1 MASTA
6 NQSGN
11 TSTFSALRNSNFRLY
26 FAGQLVSVSG
36 TWMQNLAQGFL
47 VFKITQSEAWLGIVA
62 CAAGLPVIL
71 LSPISGVMI
80 ERVPRRRL
88 MLVTQTIQMALAFI
102 LFALTLSDQIQVW
115 HLVVLAFMLGT
126 TNALDLPARQTFVV
140 EMVGPDDLRSGIALN
155 SILNSASRVLGPM
168 AAGIA
173 LVQIGPAWCFFVNGL
188 SFLAVIASLLLMQVP
203 YPIQHQKHLPPLQQL
218 REGLQYARRDAT
230 IRPLLLLAVIGGIF
244 VVPISNLLP
253 AFADVVLHSP
263 KEGYAAL
270 SVGQGVGSVIT
281 GVAVGWLAYRFGYRK
296 LIAWSVAI
304 GGAATIW
311 LALEDTI
318 PLATVAAGVAGAF
331 LILQFVSINTM
342 IQTAVPDAFRGRV
355 LALYTLSFLGMAPFG
370 ALALGGIANVIGVTS
385 ALAIYGVLGI
395 VLSAVVLWQ
404 WYHAS
409 EAAQPSP
416 EARVEE
422 VQLSAK

>member
-1 MASTA
+1 MNSTA
-6 NQSGN
+6 IKSGN
-11 TSTFSALRNSNFRLY
+11 TGTFSALRSSNFRLY

-62 CAAGLPVIL
+62 CAAGLPVLL
-71 LSPISGVMI
+71 LSPISGVII

-88 MLVTQTIQMALAFI
+88 MLVTQTIQMVLAFI

-140 EMVGPDDLRSGIALN
+140 EMVGPNDLRSGIALN

-188 SFLAVIASLLLMQVP
+188 SFLAVIASLILMQVP
-203 YPIQHQKHLPPLQQL
+203 YPIQHQTHLPPLQQL
-218 REGLQYARRDAT
+218 REGLTYARHDAT

-244 VVPISNLLP
+244 VVPVSNLLP

-270 SVGQGVGSVIT
+270 SVGQGVGSVIA
-281 GVAVGWLAYRFGYRK
+281 GVAVGWLAHRFGYRT
-296 LIAWSVAI
+296 LIAWSVGI

-311 LALEDTI
+311 LAMQTTI
-318 PLATVAAGVAGAF
+318 PLATIAGVFAGGF
-331 LILQFVSINTM
+331 LILQFVSINIM
-342 IQTAVPDAFRGRV
+342 IQLAVPDAFRGRV
-355 LALYTLSFLGMAPFG
+355 LALYTLSFLGVAPFG

-385 ALAIYGVLGI
+385 ALEIYGVLGI
-395 VLSAVVLWQ
+395 ILSAVVLWQ
-404 WYHAS
+404 WYRAR
-409 EAAQPSP
+409 EAVQSSP

-422 VQLSAK
+422 IQLSAK